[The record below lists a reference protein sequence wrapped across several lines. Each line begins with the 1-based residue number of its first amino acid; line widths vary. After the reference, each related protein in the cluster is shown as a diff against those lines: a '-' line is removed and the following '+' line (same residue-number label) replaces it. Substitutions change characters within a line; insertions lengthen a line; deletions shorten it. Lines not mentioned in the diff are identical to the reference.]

1 MIKMNLFNREI
12 SNLDDLINV
21 ICENVLTSNYFIGD
35 EHIVE
40 LDVNEIKS
48 HLDEEELEDFE
59 EFINRLFMSLYIVL
73 NVYDTTLLTLKI
85 VNVVEQYMKRNVV

>member
-1 MIKMNLFNREI
+1 MNIEFSFFIFLTERVIIMIKMNLFNREI
-12 SNLDDLINV
+12 SNLDDLIDV

-59 EFINRLFMSLYIVL
+59 EFINRLL
-73 NVYDTTLLTLKI
+73 
-85 VNVVEQYMKRNVV
+85 

>member
-1 MIKMNLFNREI
+1 MVMNIEFSFFFIFLTERVIIMIKMNLFNEEI

-59 EFINRLFMSLYIVL
+59 EFINRLF
-73 NVYDTTLLTLKI
+73 
-85 VNVVEQYMKRNVV
+85 

>member
-1 MIKMNLFNREI
+1 MFSNIFEGSVSLQNVAMAINYSQDCQIPLIMIKMNLFNREI
-12 SNLDDLINV
+12 SNLDDLIDV

-48 HLDEEELEDFE
+48 HLDKEELEDFE
-59 EFINRLFMSLYIVL
+59 EFINRLF
-73 NVYDTTLLTLKI
+73 
-85 VNVVEQYMKRNVV
+85 